1 MESRLNYSG
10 LCFRT
15 GRFRLLPALMGV
27 LGSCLVLARE
37 WTYGVALF
45 WDSIYYISV
54 ARHLLQGEGFVTLF
68 GHFYTSWPPLYPVL
82 LAAASCFVFDPHDVA
97 GPVNA
102 VIFGLTVFV
111 TGRYLRERLES
122 DILALWGCFAVMLSI
137 PLAWMAA
144 WALSEPLFILLATLT
159 LIQIDMFLNTRKRSS
174 LIYAAVFTALSCL
187 TRYMGVVL
195 IFTVF
200 VLMVLEKGLPLKEKI
215 QRFIEYLLISTVPIG
230 LWMLNNFLLV
240 GELSGARKFQN
251 YPLFD
256 TTIEILSGL
265 SIQLVEES
273 LYSDIRY
280 GGVVL
285 SAIVIILLVIVTV
298 LAHLYHPITQYR
310 VTSDSYD
317 VPKSRV
323 ALHRPSRR
331 TINRLRAKNCKI
343 RGKSHLIE
351 DHSGKDGLEKKDL
364 RLNLRF
370 SSFSTFSIFIFS
382 YLFLLIFFAMSYT
395 KDGIQTRFLVP
406 IYVPFIITV
415 AFLAK
420 IWLDVIK
427 NSTIF
432 FVLRIFMIAMLSI
445 WLVYSSFL
453 TVHQIYRANTRGMGV
468 FNDSDWYNSEVLSYV
483 NKNPLQGHV
492 ISNEPLTVYLYNNA
506 DATYRY
512 LRPGKL
518 NGWIESSEDD
528 SYFIWFYPGPYW
540 SFRHVDGYG
549 YITEELLELPGLNPV
564 AIVSDGIIFTIGK
577 REYDK

>member
-102 VIFGLTVFV
+102 IIFGLTVFV

-240 GELSGARKFQN
+240 GELSGAREFQN

-280 GGVVL
+280 GSAVL
-285 SAIVIILLVIVTV
+285 SAIVIILLAIVTV
-298 LAHLYHPITQYR
+298 F
-310 VTSDSYD
+310 
-317 VPKSRV
+317 
-323 ALHRPSRR
+323 
-331 TINRLRAKNCKI
+331 
-343 RGKSHLIE
+343 
-351 DHSGKDGLEKKDL
+351 EKVDL
-364 RLNLRF
+364 KLNMRF

-382 YLFLLIFFAMSYT
+382 YLFLLVFFAMSYT

-406 IYVPFIITV
+406 IYVPFIIAV

-420 IWLDVIK
+420 ICLDVIK
-427 NSTIF
+427 NSTM
-432 FVLRIFMIAMLSI
+432 FVFLRIFIIAMLSI

-468 FNDSDWYNSEVLSYV
+468 FNDSDWYDSEVLSYV
-483 NKNPLQGHV
+483 KKNPLQGHV
-492 ISNEPLTVYLYNNA
+492 ISNEPLTIYLYNNA